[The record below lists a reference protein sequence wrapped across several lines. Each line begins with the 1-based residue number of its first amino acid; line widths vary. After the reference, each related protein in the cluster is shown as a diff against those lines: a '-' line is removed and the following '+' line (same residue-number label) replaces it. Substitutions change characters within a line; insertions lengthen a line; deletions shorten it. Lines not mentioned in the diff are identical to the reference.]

1 MGSLSLSLLCRKS
14 VTWNPSDFQLNQL
27 PDIRFCPICLSVCPC
42 LFVCLWMYV
51 TVSVVSVLLRLI
63 SILIV
68 FVYPECNP
76 VHIAS
81 SNLNAKITCTAG
93 KLYPKWANNYSCKP
107 NQTQP
112 KQTNPSQ
119 TNRNLWAK
127 IKQIS
132 RRWSTNE
139 NQRQSAPHGAQFG
152 YKWSESRNKILAQ
165 SACENLYVC
174 A

>member
-1 MGSLSLSLLCRKS
+1 
-14 VTWNPSDFQLNQL
+14 
-27 PDIRFCPICLSVCPC
+27 
-42 LFVCLWMYV
+42 MYV

-107 NQTQP
+107 NPTKANQSKP
-112 KQTNPSQ
+112 
-119 TNRNLWAK
+119 
-127 IKQIS
+127 
-132 RRWSTNE
+132 NE
-139 NQRQSAPHGAQFG
+139 SKPLGKN
-152 YKWSESRNKILAQ
+152 
-165 SACENLYVC
+165 
-174 A
+174 